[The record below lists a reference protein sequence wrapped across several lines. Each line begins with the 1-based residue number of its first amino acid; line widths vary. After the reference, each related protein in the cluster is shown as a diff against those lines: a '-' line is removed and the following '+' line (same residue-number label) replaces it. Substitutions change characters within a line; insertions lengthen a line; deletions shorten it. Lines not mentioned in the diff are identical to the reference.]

1 MAIRIVGV
9 DLPQNKRGEIA
20 LTYIFGIGR
29 SSSAK
34 ILEKA
39 GVDKDLKVK
48 DWTDDQAAKIREII
62 GADYKVE
69 GDLRSE
75 IQLNI
80 KRLMDIGC
88 YRGIRHRIGLPVRG
102 QSTKNNARTRKGKKK
117 TVANKKKLLNNNQ
130 VWQRKQ
136 LLLRKEMSKL
146 VLRDNFMCTHHST
159 ISLLL
164 WQIAKVRSSLGL
176 QQVKWALEVQR
187 RTLLMQHRW
196 QHRIALRLHMILV

>member
-34 ILEKA
+34 ILEAA

-62 GADYKVE
+62 AANYKVE

-75 IQLNI
+75 VQMNI

-88 YRGIRHRIGLPVRG
+88 YRGVRHRLGLPVRG
-102 QSTKNNARTRKGKKK
+102 QSTKNNARTRKGRKK
-117 TVANKKKLLNNNQ
+117 TVDNKKKAT
-130 VWQRKQ
+130 K
-136 LLLRKEMSKL
+136 
-146 VLRDNFMCTHHST
+146 
-159 ISLLL
+159 
-164 WQIAKVRSSLGL
+164 
-176 QQVKWALEVQR
+176 
-187 RTLLMQHRW
+187 
-196 QHRIALRLHMILV
+196 

>member
-20 LTYIFGIGR
+20 LTYIFGIWR
-29 SSSAK
+29 SSAGK

-39 GVDKDLKVK
+39 GVDKDIKVK
-48 DWTDDQAAKIREII
+48 DWNDEQAGKIREVIA
-62 GADYKVE
+62 ADYKVE

-88 YRGIRHRIGLPVRG
+88 YRGIRHRLGLPVRG

-117 TVANKKKLLNNNQ
+117 TVANKKKAT
-130 VWQRKQ
+130 K
-136 LLLRKEMSKL
+136 
-146 VLRDNFMCTHHST
+146 
-159 ISLLL
+159 
-164 WQIAKVRSSLGL
+164 
-176 QQVKWALEVQR
+176 
-187 RTLLMQHRW
+187 
-196 QHRIALRLHMILV
+196 